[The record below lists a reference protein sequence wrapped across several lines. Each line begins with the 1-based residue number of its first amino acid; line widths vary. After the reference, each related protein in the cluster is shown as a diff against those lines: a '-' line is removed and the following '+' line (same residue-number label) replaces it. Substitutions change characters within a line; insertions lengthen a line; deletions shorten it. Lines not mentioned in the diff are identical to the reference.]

1 MMSSSGTTLHAVGLQ
16 AHDTINMLDR
26 EGTEIDF
33 RTSNL
38 VFAIAII
45 GGGLVFGC
53 NEPPDS
59 GPPEVSR
66 IDTQTTQEY
75 PALVGS
81 EMDGQP
87 APYFS
92 LATLEGD
99 TLTLTDLEGQ
109 VVVLNFWAT
118 WCAPCRVEIPDLI
131 DMQDELGDEGV
142 RFVGVA
148 INDLG
153 REAIEAFAEDA
164 GFNYPIVFGDGE
176 IADAYGGVY
185 ALPTTILID
194 RDGMVR
200 RKITGLVSKSMLM
213 PVLLEMIG

>member
-1 MMSSSGTTLHAVGLQ
+1 M
-16 AHDTINMLDR
+16 INLLAR

-38 VFAIAII
+38 VLAIAII

-53 NEPPDS
+53 SEPPDS
-59 GPPEVSR
+59 GAPKVSR

-75 PALVGS
+75 PAFVGS
-81 EMDGQP
+81 EIDGQP

-99 TLTLTDLEGQ
+99 TLTLADLEGQ

-131 DMQDELGDEGV
+131 ELQDELRHEGV
-142 RFVGVA
+142 QFVGVA

-153 REAIEAFAEDA
+153 REAIEAFAADA
-164 GFNYPIVFGDGE
+164 GFNYPIVLGDGE

-185 ALPTTILID
+185 ALPTTILVD

-200 RKITGLVSKSMLM
+200 RKITGLVSKRLLM
-213 PVLLEMIG
+213 PVLQEMIG